1 MKQGVERKKGG
12 KKKKK
17 TVGRLMEN
25 TATVFRINMHT
36 LGGGLNI

>member
-1 MKQGVERKKGG
+1 MKQGVERKKGE